1 MMLVHGH
8 RPFLEFA
15 RNSTVFIFPGRGT
28 GVAVKF
34 IGGNMKRPLL
44 IAILL
49 LIALSAAPACTVKQ
63 RPESSANKVVM
74 KTDTASSSLWPPIFS
89 KARPEMYVVS

>member
-1 MMLVHGH
+1 MLVQGR

-15 RNSTVFIFPGRGT
+15 RNSTVFILTGRGT

-74 KTDTASSSLWPPIFS
+74 KPDTASSSFRPPIFS
-89 KARPEMYVVS
+89 KTRPEMYVFS